1 MTKCDE
7 SGVTWSVVVVLLAA
21 RLALLL
27 PAWFL
32 LMRSA
37 RLVVLVSARW
47 LYVSRRSFTLVLLDR
62 SDTGP
67 GTDKNV
73 VKMSVL
79 PAGRVD
85 ILVFRFSEVKQETF
99 AQDKMARIAIDQ
111 NRENNYTYIFLIW
124 KNWSMTKELRQ
135 KHHPALH

>member
-1 MTKCDE
+1 MLR
-7 SGVTWSVVVVLLAA
+7 VVVLLAA

-67 GTDKNV
+67 GKDQNI

-79 PAGRVD
+79 LGGYD
-85 ILVFRFSEVKQETF
+85 EKS
-99 AQDKMARIAIDQ
+99 
-111 NRENNYTYIFLIW
+111 
-124 KNWSMTKELRQ
+124 
-135 KHHPALH
+135 